1 MDTTELIN
9 DAKARFNHNSS
20 KAYLK
25 SKYQSKLIVADQG
38 GLWKATPELIS
49 FLSISDKTHTV
60 LLDTYEN
67 PIRVDINKLEVKLR
81 ETYNVVMEQWYTEY
95 SSLEKNK

>member
-9 DAKARFNHNSS
+9 EAKARFNHNSA

-38 GLWKATPELIS
+38 GLWTATPNLIA
-49 FLSISDKTHTV
+49 FLSSTQDINTV
-60 LLDTYEN
+60 LLDSYDN
-67 PIRVDINKLEVKLR
+67 PVEVDTTKLLIKLK
-81 ETYNVVMEQWYTEY
+81 ETYRIAMEEWHSEF
-95 SSLEKNK
+95 SILEKNR